1 METAIQV
8 AQQPTEVYEKMQEVY
23 TLYAA
28 KQYQLKPL
36 QRLKVNT
43 LYINPLQSG
52 FSGSVISCDEGRGD
66 DLEPSSNTTVY
77 IVGND
82 LVELRVMCCS
92 YKYFLILIFCQPTRI
107 M

>member
-23 TLYAA
+23 TLYAKGQIEGKKKSCGEA

-52 FSGSVISCDEGRGD
+52 FNGSVISCDEGRGD
-66 DLEPSSNTTVY
+66 DLATFSNTIVY
-77 IVGND
+77 IIGNN
-82 LVELRVMCCS
+82 LVELRVMCYS
-92 YKYFLILIFCQPTRI
+92 Y
-107 M
+107 